1 MEPTVK
7 LRQAIKDYKSGNGQA
22 FDVLYNESSKYV
34 YTCIY
39 KVMCGNDNT
48 QDAINDIMQDT
59 YVEISRYITQL
70 EDEERFLSW
79 AGTIATRKCYAYLKK
94 SRKYVLLNE
103 EDTTFDTLADNDN
116 IIPEE
121 IMQDKEKQRL
131 LREIIN
137 TELTEMQKLCII
149 AYYYNEQKQSE
160 IAKELGIPEN
170 TVKTNLSRAKAK
182 IKDGVLDLE
191 KKKGTKL
198 YSIAPFMLLLF
209 REEVY
214 AAVVPQEITR
224 NVLSSVSASTL
235 TTGAMASAGV
245 EGSGAANVVSS
256 GVKSAVGKA
265 ATNSIKAKV
274 IGGLVGLGVLGAIG
288 TGVYMANKSDE
299 VPTWESEYKE
309 YLLDYDNATGFD
321 LNDFDEDGIPEL
333 LVKIDNENIL
343 MYSFEDDEIREVYE
357 LVSYAEE
364 NTNGLRA
371 TMECNY
377 GYGMDYD
384 EIVEL
389 DNWTGEYAGETYQMQ
404 TMVLYEYADGEL
416 EQAYSAAPSLTGNAD
431 AIQVGYYITENGQSS
446 VVSMENGVEA
456 VRKYQSDFNEI
467 VYTIVES
474 EEIDIRFEEFKSNGN
489 RQRKQQNS
497 DEEGSS
503 ENNLE
508 SEEQEVIEVELSE
521 EDRETLKILAQFFTA
536 TRWGENLAGE
546 AIVPTE
552 QNVCDFIGRVANEN
566 FEYNQWAYDKY
577 LPIRIAEETFRQ
589 VYTTD
594 SIKAYVKSV
603 FGVEL
608 SEINSNMLREENG
621 NYVTM
626 EAESSSVDK
635 CEIAK
640 VVKEGDIYIVTG
652 SHAFGYYEE
661 VESQEPTYMQTYNF
675 TMELIDNEDSP
686 FGYTLNSIKY
696 EQGERVETE
705 ETNKLKEILLYPGQ
719 NIEYYGD
726 GADISDVWFAV
737 ADIDKD
743 GKDEIFLAKC
753 YGKKQF
759 GTIYNILKYD
769 KDSNVVTDMDGDRTY
784 EAIGTGQHLYE
795 TGILRT
801 CTDSSTNNTYFWN
814 LLTGEFWQGPQ
825 FKSMDDSVP
834 NSEAKVCAEL
844 TCPDGSIVTGE
855 EGNELYE
862 SLMSGEELSLEWYEA
877 TEENVNRVL
886 P

>member
-1 MEPTVK
+1 MEPTNNLK
-7 LRQAIKDYKSGNGQA
+7 QAIKDYKNGNSQA

-103 EDTTFDTLADNDN
+103 EDTTFDSLADNDN

-198 YSIAPFMLLLF
+198 YSVAPFMLLLF

-214 AAVVPQEITR
+214 AAVVPQEITK

-235 TTGAMASAGV
+235 TSGVMASAGV
-245 EGSGAANVVSS
+245 EGSGVTTANAVSS
-256 GVKSAVGKA
+256 GVKSVVGKA
-265 ATNSIKAKV
+265 ATTSIKAKI
-274 IGGLVGLGVLGAIG
+274 IGGLVGLGLLGAIG
-288 TGVYMANKSDE
+288 GAVYTVGSMEKEA
-299 VPTWESEYKE
+299 TWEKVYKD
-309 YLLDYDNATGFD
+309 YLLKNEEAVGFD
-321 LNDFDEDGIPEL
+321 LNDFDGDEIPEL
-333 LVKIDNENIL
+333 VVKTEDEGVDVCRVENESIIRVRAL
-343 MYSFEDDEIREVYE
+343 LGPHTLETEDAIETLDDCRI
-357 LVSYAEE
+357 
-364 NTNGLRA
+364 
-371 TMECNY
+371 
-377 GYGMDYD
+377 GYGMNDN
-384 EIVEL
+384 EI
-389 DNWTGEYAGETYQMQ
+389 
-404 TMVLYEYADGEL
+404 
-416 EQAYSAAPSLTGNAD
+416 
-431 AIQVGYYITENGQSS
+431 ITLRTR
-446 VVSMENGVEA
+446 NGVFNDSGE
-456 VRKYQSDFNEI
+456 KYSLPAHNLFVYKDNKLEPVKYDSATIEEEFNTIYYSEIEENEI
-467 VYTIVES
+467 EK
-474 EEIDIRFEEFKSNGN
+474 RFKEFKKDGN
-489 RQRKQQNS
+489 RERIKNEHKQ
-497 DEEGSS
+497 DDKAET
-503 ENNLE
+503 
-508 SEEQEVIEVELSE
+508 EVIDESLDVENTEIESQNLKEQQEIEITE
-521 EDRETLKILAQFFTA
+521 EDRGTLKILAQFFTA
-536 TRWGENLAGE
+536 TRWGEDLEGIE
-546 AIVPTE
+546 IVPTE

-577 LPIRIAEETFRQ
+577 LPTRIAEETFRQ
-589 VYTTD
+589 MYTTD
-594 SIKAYVKSV
+594 SIKVYVKSV

-621 NYVTM
+621 NYVIM

-640 VVKEGDIYIVTG
+640 IVKEGDTYIVTG

-675 TMELIDNEDSP
+675 TMELTKNEDSP

-696 EQGERVETE
+696 EQGEEVEVE
-705 ETNKLKEILLYPGQ
+705 ETNKLKEILLYPEQ
-719 NIEYYGD
+719 YIEYYGD
-726 GADISDVWFAV
+726 GADISDVWFTV

-801 CTDSSTNNTYFWN
+801 CTDVSTNNTYFWN

-825 FKSMDDSVP
+825 FKSMDNSVP

-855 EGNELYE
+855 KGNELYE
-862 SLMSGEELSLEWYEA
+862 SLMSGEELPLEWYEA